1 MDKVEMVL
9 LSGGSGTRLWPL
21 SNGVRSKQFLKLLD
35 APGGGKESMVQ
46 RIYRQI
52 RESKLPVNLSIVTS
66 RAQRDPLIN
75 QLGGEVEIIAEPERR
90 DTFPAIALAGQYLK
104 ICKGCSDDTTVVVM
118 PIDPYTEPKYFD
130 AIKTMVEE
138 LEHTQAD
145 IVLMGIKPDGPSTK
159 FGYIIPDKNAPDD
172 RASRKVANFAE
183 KPAKDKAAEY
193 ISCGALWNGGVF
205 AFKLGY
211 IDAITGKYIKAD
223 KYDGVL
229 ARYGNLPKIS
239 FDYEVVENAK
249 SVRVVKFDGLWS
261 DLGTWESLC
270 REIGQN
276 CIGKVVAD
284 KSTENTNIINE
295 LSVPVVC
302 MGVKNAVIAASPD
315 GIFVGDKSKSAAIKE
330 CVEKLER
337 YPMYEERRWGE
348 YTVLEMQ
355 TLPDGTKTLTK
366 SLKFSDGAMLSYQSH
381 KLRDEI
387 WTCTGGRGKIIIDSK
402 VSDFS
407 IGDTVAVR
415 AGQKHAIKAVKD
427 LRIIEVQIGP
437 EISETDVVRYP
448 LH

>member
-130 AIKTMVEE
+130 AVKTMVEE

-172 RASRKVANFAE
+172 RASRKVASFAE
-183 KPAKDKAAEY
+183 KPAKDKASEY
-193 ISCGALWNGGVF
+193 IKCGAFWNGGVF

-355 TLPDGTKTLTK
+355 TLPAVNYNA
-366 SLKFSDGAMLSYQSH
+366 FAANV
-381 KLRDEI
+381 
-387 WTCTGGRGKIIIDSK
+387 GGGIR
-402 VSDFS
+402 
-407 IGDTVAVR
+407 
-415 AGQKHAIKAVKD
+415 GQK
-427 LRIIEVQIGP
+427 
-437 EISETDVVRYP
+437 RYGLGYILP
-448 LH
+448 CRLAPKRNVGAPSCNNFRR